1 MLKIFEKAEFGRVC
15 VVECEGEPLGGAE
28 RKVLYESFMLLH
40 EKASRGRRAETGGGG
55 PAARPGRRRKPVD
68 ELMLREAIA
77 RYRTHEWTAVKAA
90 ESIGVGEATFYR
102 RMAEWEQR
110 EG

>member
-1 MLKIFEKAEFGRVC
+1 
-15 VVECEGEPLGGAE
+15 
-28 RKVLYESFMLLH
+28 MLLH
-40 EKASRGRRAETGGGG
+40 EKASRGKRAEKGSGKL
-55 PAARPGRRRKPVD
+55 AARPGRRRKPVD

-77 RYRTHEWTAVKAA
+77 RYRAHEWTAARAA

-102 RMAEWEQR
+102 RMAEWEQQ

>member
-1 MLKIFEKAEFGRVC
+1 
-15 VVECEGEPLGGAE
+15 
-28 RKVLYESFMLLH
+28 MLLH

-55 PAARPGRRRKPVD
+55 PVGRPGRRRKPVD

-77 RYRTHEWTAVKAA
+77 RYRAREWTAAKAA

>member
-1 MLKIFEKAEFGRVC
+1 
-15 VVECEGEPLGGAE
+15 
-28 RKVLYESFMLLH
+28 
-40 EKASRGRRAETGGGG
+40 
-55 PAARPGRRRKPVD
+55 
-68 ELMLREAIA
+68 MLREAIA

>member
-1 MLKIFEKAEFGRVC
+1 MG
-15 VVECEGEPLGGAE
+15 
-28 RKVLYESFMLLH
+28 
-40 EKASRGRRAETGGGG
+40 
-55 PAARPGRRRKPVD
+55 RPGRRRKPVD

-77 RYRTHEWTAVKAA
+77 RYRAREWTAAKAA